1 MKRNWYE
8 IIQSQSK
15 NPICRTY
22 SVFKFVFRMEPYLK
36 HVSDYRL
43 RRSLTQIRTSSHALG
58 IETSRH
64 KRKYDRIK
72 SSRLC
77 SECNVLEDEAHFVL
91 HYPRF
96 ALERKHLF
104 DQYFIIN
111 QVFDILNV
119 NEKIMYIFNP
129 YDKHHLIE
137 LGKFV
142 YTAFTIHNN
151 SIDK

>member
-1 MKRNWYE
+1 MLLESRQAGISENMIVSNLVAYVL
-8 IIQSQSK
+8 
-15 NPICRTY
+15 
-22 SVFKFVFRMEPYLK
+22 SVM
-36 HVSDYRL
+36 
-43 RRSLTQIRTSSHALG
+43 
-58 IETSRH
+58 
-64 KRKYDRIK
+64 
-72 SSRLC
+72 
-77 SECNVLEDEAHFVL
+77 DEANFVL

-119 NEKIMYIFNP
+119 NEKIMYIFNL
-129 YDKHHLIE
+129 YDKHHLTE